1 MKLTRESLRKLISEA
16 IKNKESL
23 LLEMPEEGDHDNDGG
38 SHEGKLAKKDLFHMA
53 QKSQQLHDML
63 ADDEE
68 LDPWVQAKV
77 TKAAAMLSAV
87 FDHMM
92 YEKHPGH
99 IKE

>member
-1 MKLTRESLRKLISEA
+1 MKLTRESLKQLISEVVRDQ
-16 IKNKESL
+16 NSL
-23 LLEMPEEGDHDNDGG
+23 LLEMPEDRPHDDDGG
-38 SHEGKLAKKDLFHMA
+38 HEGKMAKKELFHMA
-53 QKSQQLHDML
+53 QKAQQLHDIL
-63 ADDEE
+63 ADDEQ

-77 TKAAAMLSAV
+77 TKAAAMVSAV

>member
-1 MKLTRESLRKLISEA
+1 
-16 IKNKESL
+16 
-23 LLEMPEEGDHDNDGG
+23 
-38 SHEGKLAKKDLFHMA
+38 MA